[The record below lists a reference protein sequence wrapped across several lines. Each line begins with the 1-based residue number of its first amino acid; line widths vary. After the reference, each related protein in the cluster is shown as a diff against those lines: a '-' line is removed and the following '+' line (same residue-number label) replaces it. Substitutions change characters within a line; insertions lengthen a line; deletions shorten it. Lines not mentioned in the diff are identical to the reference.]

1 MRVRDTAP
9 PRRAIPLALVSV
21 GIVALVAGVSAGP
34 EQAAVGA
41 LVLLAGCVV
50 ALRDIKAPV
59 FTWQNALIGLFLL
72 VWLVPSRQ
80 YTLSVSLPFNLELY
94 RAVLFL
100 LIFAWAVGLLARRG
114 RVDAAGHGKA
124 LAALAIVMVVSFLA
138 NVGDI
143 DQAEGVKALSFL
155 LSYVAV
161 FLLIASTVETTAQ
174 AEKVIA
180 WIVVGGTIVAV
191 ASLYEGTAGYNVFDH
206 LDAWIPALDQL
217 PRDVEA
223 LRGGRLRVSGSSQH
237 PIALGCALVMCVP
250 LAIHLA
256 RWAASRWASRAWAAC
271 GFLLAAGA
279 AATISRTTVVMTVV
293 MLGIA
298 FYLYRSRLLR
308 YWPLLAVLLVAV
320 HLVAPWGDRRSLQV
334 VLPGGGSRCLR
345 DGQRRTARLG
355 APL

>member
-21 GIVALVAGVSAGP
+21 GIIALVAGVSAGP

-94 RAVLFL
+94 RAVLL
-100 LIFAWAVGLLARRG
+100 LLVFAWAVGLLARRG

-124 LAALAIVMVVSFLA
+124 LVALAIVMVVSFLA
-138 NVGDI
+138 NIGDL

-161 FLLIASTVETTAQ
+161 FLLVASTVETTAQ

-180 WIVVGGTIVAV
+180 WIVVGGDHRRGRVA
-191 ASLYEGTAGYNVFDH
+191 L
-206 LDAWIPALDQL
+206 
-217 PRDVEA
+217 
-223 LRGGRLRVSGSSQH
+223 
-237 PIALGCALVMCVP
+237 
-250 LAIHLA
+250 
-256 RWAASRWASRAWAAC
+256 
-271 GFLLAAGA
+271 
-279 AATISRTTVVMTVV
+279 
-293 MLGIA
+293 
-298 FYLYRSRLLR
+298 
-308 YWPLLAVLLVAV
+308 
-320 HLVAPWGDRRSLQV
+320 
-334 VLPGGGSRCLR
+334 
-345 DGQRRTARLG
+345 
-355 APL
+355 

>member
-1 MRVRDTAP
+1 M
-9 PRRAIPLALVSV
+9 

-94 RAVLFL
+94 RAVLLL

-138 NVGDI
+138 NVGDL

-161 FLLIASTVETTAQ
+161 FLLDCIDRRDDRP
-174 AEKVIA
+174 
-180 WIVVGGTIVAV
+180 GG
-191 ASLYEGTAGYNVFDH
+191 E
-206 LDAWIPALDQL
+206 
-217 PRDVEA
+217 
-223 LRGGRLRVSGSSQH
+223 
-237 PIALGCALVMCVP
+237 
-250 LAIHLA
+250 
-256 RWAASRWASRAWAAC
+256 
-271 GFLLAAGA
+271 
-279 AATISRTTVVMTVV
+279 
-293 MLGIA
+293 
-298 FYLYRSRLLR
+298 
-308 YWPLLAVLLVAV
+308 
-320 HLVAPWGDRRSLQV
+320 GDRLDR
-334 VLPGGGSRCLR
+334 RRR
-345 DGQRRTARLG
+345 DHRRGRVAL
-355 APL
+355 